1 MSSYIIE
8 GGHKLEGTVKISG
21 SKNAAL
27 PILAATVLNVGKT
40 TLYNVPNIQ
49 DTQMMFKILETLG
62 GKVEKKNNKI
72 IIDTSK
78 INKFEIPEEL
88 MHKMRSSVILAG
100 ALLGR
105 YKKAIFSY
113 PGGCDIGSR
122 PIDLHLRSFEKL
134 GINVVQNYGNII
146 CDAEKIKGEK
156 IDLDFPSVG
165 ATENA
170 ILASVLAEGTTTIT
184 NAAREPEIIDLQNFL
199 NKMGAKVIGAGTNEI
214 LITGVKKLKD
224 ISYNI
229 MPDRIET
236 GTFLCLAVATKGNLI
251 LENTNAEHIT
261 PVITKLQEAEC
272 KIEIEKN
279 KIKINSNKKIKAL
292 DIKTMPYPGFPTDMQ
307 SVFSAMLTTAK
318 GTSIIVEN
326 IFENRFKYT
335 QELNKMGAKITVEGK
350 SAIIRGVRKLY
361 GANVKA
367 TDLRGGAALVLAGL
381 SAKGV
386 TKVDDIEYILR
397 GYENFD
403 KKLRNINADIQMIDD
418 KY

>member
-170 ILASVLAEGTTTIT
+170 ILASVLAEGITTIT

-199 NKMGAKVIGAGTNEI
+199 NKMGAKIIGAGTNEI
-214 LITGVKKLKD
+214 QITGVKKLKD

-261 PVITKLQEAEC
+261 PVITKLQEADC

-307 SVFSAMLTTAK
+307 SVFAAMLTTAK

-381 SAKGV
+381 SAKGI
-386 TKVDDIEYILR
+386 TKVENIEYILR

-403 KKLRNINADIQMIDD
+403 KKLRNINANIQMINDQ
-418 KY
+418 

>member
-1 MSSYIIE
+1 MASYIIK
-8 GGHKLEGTVKISG
+8 GGEKLEGIVKISG

-199 NKMGAKVIGAGTNEI
+199 NKMGAKIIGAGTNEI
-214 LITGVKKLKD
+214 RITGVKKLKD

-261 PVITKLQEAEC
+261 PVITKLQEADC

>member
-1 MSSYIIE
+1 
-8 GGHKLEGTVKISG
+8 
-21 SKNAAL
+21 
-27 PILAATVLNVGKT
+27 
-40 TLYNVPNIQ
+40 
-49 DTQMMFKILETLG
+49 
-62 GKVEKKNNKI
+62 
-72 IIDTSK
+72 
-78 INKFEIPEEL
+78 
-88 MHKMRSSVILAG
+88 
-100 ALLGR
+100 
-105 YKKAIFSY
+105 
-113 PGGCDIGSR
+113 
-122 PIDLHLRSFEKL
+122 
-134 GINVVQNYGNII
+134 
-146 CDAEKIKGEK
+146 
-156 IDLDFPSVG
+156 
-165 ATENA
+165 
-170 ILASVLAEGTTTIT
+170 
-184 NAAREPEIIDLQNFL
+184 
-199 NKMGAKVIGAGTNEI
+199 MGAKIIGAGTNEI
-214 LITGVKKLKD
+214 RITGVKKLKD

-403 KKLRNINADIQMIDD
+403 KKLRKINADIQMIDD

>member
-78 INKFEIPEEL
+78 IKKFEIPEEL

-170 ILASVLAEGTTTIT
+170 ILASVLAEGITTIT

-199 NKMGAKVIGAGTNEI
+199 NKMGAKIIGAGTNEI
-214 LITGVKKLKD
+214 QITGVKKLKD

-261 PVITKLQEAEC
+261 PVITKLQEADC

-350 SAIIRGVRKLY
+350 SAIIRGVRKIY

-381 SAKGV
+381 SAKGI
-386 TKVDDIEYILR
+386 TKVENIEYILR

-403 KKLRNINADIQMIDD
+403 KKLRNINANIQMINDQ
-418 KY
+418 

>member
-21 SKNAAL
+21 SKNSAL
-27 PILAATVLNVGKT
+27 PIIAATILNAGKT

-49 DTQMMFKILETLG
+49 DTQMMYKILETLG
-62 GKVEKKNNKI
+62 AKIEKKNGKI
-72 IIDTSK
+72 KIDTSK
-78 INKFEIPEEL
+78 IEKFEIPPEL

-100 ALLGR
+100 ALIGR
-105 YKKAIFSY
+105 YQKAIFSY

-122 PIDLHLRSFEKL
+122 PIDLHLKSFEKL
-134 GINVVQNYGNII
+134 GIQVNQNHGNIE
-146 CDAEKIKGEK
+146 CNAEKIKGEK

-170 ILASVLAEGTTTIT
+170 ILASILAEGTTIIT

-199 NKMGAKVIGAGTNEI
+199 NKMGAKIVGAGTDEI
-214 LITGVKKLKD
+214 QIEGVKKRKD

-236 GTFLCLAVATKGNLI
+236 GSFLCFAAATKGNII
-251 LENTNAEHIT
+251 LENVNATHIT
-261 PVITKLQEAEC
+261 PIISKLEEAEC
-272 KIEIEKN
+272 KIETSKN
-279 KIKINSNKKIKAL
+279 KIKIIAPKKLKSI

-307 SVFSAMLTTAK
+307 SVFASMLTIAK

-326 IFENRFKYT
+326 IFENRYKYT

-350 SAIIRGVRKLY
+350 SAIIRGTRKLY
-361 GANVKA
+361 GADVKA

-381 SAKGV
+381 IAKGK
-386 TKVDDIEYILR
+386 TQVDDIEYILR
-397 GYENFD
+397 GYE
-403 KKLRNINADIQMIDD
+403 KLDYKLQNLGANINVE
-418 KY
+418 

>member
-105 YKKAIFSY
+105 YQKAIFSY

-199 NKMGAKVIGAGTNEI
+199 NKMGAKIIGAGTNEI
-214 LITGVKKLKD
+214 QITGVKKLKD

-261 PVITKLQEAEC
+261 PVITKLQEADC

-307 SVFSAMLTTAK
+307 SVFSAMLATAK

-403 KKLRNINADIQMIDD
+403 KKLRNINADIQMINDQ
-418 KY
+418 

>member
-78 INKFEIPEEL
+78 IKKFEIPEEL

-170 ILASVLAEGTTTIT
+170 ILASVLAEGITTIT

-199 NKMGAKVIGAGTNEI
+199 NKMGAKIIGAGTNEI
-214 LITGVKKLKD
+214 QITGVKKLKD

-261 PVITKLQEAEC
+261 PVITKLQEADC

-403 KKLRNINADIQMIDD
+403 KKLRKINADIQMIDD

>member
-1 MSSYIIE
+1 MASYIIK
-8 GGHKLEGTVKISG
+8 GGEKLEGIVKISG

-105 YKKAIFSY
+105 YQKAIFSY

-199 NKMGAKVIGAGTNEI
+199 NKMGAKIIGAGTNEI
-214 LITGVKKLKD
+214 QITGVKKLKD

-261 PVITKLQEAEC
+261 PVITKLQEADC

-307 SVFSAMLTTAK
+307 SVFSAMLATAK

-403 KKLRNINADIQMIDD
+403 KKLRNIKADIQMIDD

>member
-1 MSSYIIE
+1 MASYIIK
-8 GGHKLEGTVKISG
+8 GGEKLEGIVKISG

-170 ILASVLAEGTTTIT
+170 ILASVLAEGITTIT

-199 NKMGAKVIGAGTNEI
+199 NKMGAKIIGAGTNEI
-214 LITGVKKLKD
+214 QITGVKKLKD

>member
-78 INKFEIPEEL
+78 INKFEIQEEL

-184 NAAREPEIIDLQNFL
+184 NSAREPEIIDLQNFL
-199 NKMGAKVIGAGTNEI
+199 NKMGAKIIGAGTNEI
-214 LITGVKKLKD
+214 QITGVKKLKD

-350 SAIIRGVRKLY
+350 SAIIRGVRKIY

-381 SAKGV
+381 SAKGI
-386 TKVDDIEYILR
+386 TKVENIEYILR

-403 KKLRNINADIQMIDD
+403 KKLRNINANIQMINDQ
-418 KY
+418 